1 MKLYYSPGACSLAAH
16 IVLEEIGKP
25 YELVP
30 VLVHMGETSKPSF
43 LSVNPKGRVPVL
55 VDDEIITELPA
66 ILTYLS
72 LSNIESNLLP
82 ADPVGVARALEW
94 LNWLSSNVHTQA
106 YGQVWRPMRF
116 TENKE
121 QYGAIVGKGMEN
133 IKEAYSQIDSK
144 LKGRTWALGDEFS
157 CVDPFLVV
165 FHLWGDIIGLPM
177 KQYTYWGGHARRM
190 SSRASVQAALKQEGL
205 SLRV

>member
-82 ADPVGVARALEW
+82 ADPVGVARAAVGDLVAVVA
-94 LNWLSSNVHTQA
+94 LHHGQQA
-106 YGQVWRPMRF
+106 AARQETATAAP
-116 TENKE
+116 
-121 QYGAIVGKGMEN
+121 A
-133 IKEAYSQIDSK
+133 A
-144 LKGRTWALGDEFS
+144 
-157 CVDPFLVV
+157 
-165 FHLWGDIIGLPM
+165 PM
-177 KQYTYWGGHARRM
+177 KAM
-190 SSRASVQAALKQEGL
+190 ASSSV
-205 SLRV
+205 